1 MAPEVRLRLAAETSA
16 DVRSLSEAGSRARAS
31 SPLSRERNGDPVT
44 FGELLA
50 VVIGLL
56 DRSGIPYMVTGSLAS
71 SYHGEPRAT
80 RDADIVIDASREGL
94 DRLTEGLL
102 GTAFDVDRDIAR
114 EALADRSQFNAI
126 GTDASK
132 VDFFVRRD
140 RPFSVEE
147 FRRREAADL
156 LGTPGF
162 VATAEDVILAKLEW
176 AKATGSDRQLD
187 DVAGILAIA
196 SALDL
201 PYIDRWAATLG
212 LEDAWRTVRDEAR

>member
-1 MAPEVRLRLAAETSA
+1 M
-16 DVRSLSEAGSRARAS
+16 
-31 SPLSRERNGDPVT
+31 T

-56 DRSGIPYMVTGSLAS
+56 ERSGVPYMVTGSLAS

-80 RDADIVIDASREGL
+80 RDADIVIDPGL
-94 DRLTEGLL
+94 EALDQLTESLL
-102 GTAFDVDRDIAR
+102 EAGFYVDRDVAR
-114 EALADRSQFNAI
+114 EALAHRSQFNAI
-126 GTDASK
+126 ASDASK
-132 VDFFVRRD
+132 VDFIVRRD

-147 FRRREAADL
+147 FRRRQPADL

-162 VATAEDVILAKLEW
+162 VATAEDIILAKIEW

-196 SALDL
+196 SALDV
-201 PYIDRWAATLG
+201 PYIDRWAAILG
-212 LEDAWRTVRDEAR
+212 LEAAWSALRETAR

>member
-1 MAPEVRLRLAAETSA
+1 M
-16 DVRSLSEAGSRARAS
+16 
-31 SPLSRERNGDPVT
+31 T

-50 VVIGLL
+50 SVIGLL
-56 DRSGIPYMVTGSLAS
+56 ERSGIPYMVTGSLAS

-80 RDADIVIDASREGL
+80 RDADIVIDPSREALDGL
-94 DRLTEGLL
+94 TAGLL
-102 GTAFDVDRDIAR
+102 EAGFYVDRDVAR
-114 EALADRSQFNAI
+114 EALAGRSQFNAI
-126 GTDASK
+126 GPDALK
-132 VDFFVRRD
+132 VDFMIRRD

-147 FRRREAADL
+147 FRRREPADL

-196 SALDL
+196 SGLDL
-201 PYIDRWAATLG
+201 SYVDRWAAVLEV
-212 LEDAWRTVRDEAR
+212 EDAWRAFREEAR